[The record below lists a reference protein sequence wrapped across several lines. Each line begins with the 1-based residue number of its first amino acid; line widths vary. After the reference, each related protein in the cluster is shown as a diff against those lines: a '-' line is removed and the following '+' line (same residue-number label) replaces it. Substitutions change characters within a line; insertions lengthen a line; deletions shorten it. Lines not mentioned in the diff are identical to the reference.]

1 MVDVHSSLVIPTHS
15 YGPLASCGWTGS
27 EDLLIF
33 PWKKKMFSGWHARTT
48 GCRDIALNSRVMET
62 ATGRRG
68 WLFRMVGMVAGGCW
82 DYVVLPG
89 IFWMIGFASVV
100 ISWVM
105 NCFLMVQGLDMVS
118 KLLFRSSYSS
128 FVQRVL
134 TLCFL
139 IIFFGCCWSILFYF
153 PWFGCLIFNGGG

>member
-1 MVDVHSSLVIPTHS
+1 
-15 YGPLASCGWTGS
+15 
-27 EDLLIF
+27 
-33 PWKKKMFSGWHARTT
+33 
-48 GCRDIALNSRVMET
+48 
-62 ATGRRG
+62 
-68 WLFRMVGMVAGGCW
+68 MVGMVAGGCW

-118 KLLFRSSYSS
+118 KLLFRSNYSS

-134 TLCFL
+134 TFCFL
-139 IIFFGCCWSILFYF
+139 IIFLGSCCSILFYF
-153 PWFGCLIFNGGG
+153 PDFDVLFSTEGNTLVDNQSAGIY